1 MEKIYDVIIIGAGIS
16 GLSAAHFI
24 KKLSPSLEVML
35 LEASGRAG
43 GAIQSFHQDGFLA
56 EWGPH
61 GFLDNAA
68 ESREILEDTGLYS
81 EAQQAPLGDFHR
93 YVCHRGRLV
102 QIPQKPKKILF
113 TPLLS
118 FWGKLR
124 MLGDLWIKP
133 DTQDQTLGQWAGR
146 RFGKSV
152 LPLVDAAVTG
162 SYSGDFNLLSIDSV
176 MPGLRKLECEH
187 GSVIRALIRKMKEK
201 KGSIKKRLPAMNNFP
216 QGLDRLVEV
225 LVQGKNIAFDSG
237 VTAINMVND
246 QWRITTAK
254 EMFAA
259 KNIVMA
265 LPVNSG
271 LKILSAIKKPP
282 IAQIPV
288 SRICNVVLGFEASA
302 KVPYGFGYLAPE
314 CEKRFTLG
322 VLFSSHMFPN
332 RAPEGKVLMEAL
344 VGGRRHPERLEL
356 SDQEIISSV
365 CQDIRQLMELP
376 EKPLFAKVLRP
387 ASAIPQLEMDHPKML
402 TYRAGLEQGNKGL
415 YICGFGWEG
424 VGINDMVKSARKA
437 AVAISAGG
445 RDEEAAAPVKPVY
458 F

>member
-24 KKLSPSLEVML
+24 KKLAPSSEVML

-93 YVCHRGRLV
+93 YVCQRGRLV

-113 TPLLS
+113 TPLLP

-133 DTQDQTLGQWAGR
+133 DPKDQSLGQWTGR

-187 GSVIRALIRKMKEK
+187 GSVIRALIGKMKEK
-201 KGSIKKRLPAMNNFP
+201 KGSVKKRLPAMNNFP

-225 LVQGKNIAFDSG
+225 LVQGKNIVFDSG
-237 VTAINMVND
+237 ATAINRVND

-254 EMFAA
+254 EMLAA
-259 KNIVMA
+259 KNVVMA

-282 IAQIPV
+282 IARIPV
-288 SRICNVVLGFEASA
+288 SRICNVVLGFDASA

-314 CEKRFTLG
+314 CERRFTLG

-332 RAPEGKVLMEAL
+332 RAPAGKVLLEAL

-356 SDQEIISSV
+356 SDQEIIASV

-387 ASAIPQLEMDHPKML
+387 ASAIPQLEMGHPKML
-402 TYRAGLEQGNKGL
+402 TYRAGLEQENKGL
-415 YICGFGWEG
+415 YICGFGWDG

-445 RDEEAAAPVKPVY
+445 RGEEAAAPVKPVY

>member
-24 KKLSPSLEVML
+24 KKLAPSSEVML

-93 YVCHRGRLV
+93 YVCQRGRLV

-113 TPLLS
+113 TPLLP

-133 DTQDQTLGQWAGR
+133 DPKDQSLGQWTGR

-187 GSVIRALIRKMKEK
+187 GSVIRALIGKMKEK
-201 KGSIKKRLPAMNNFP
+201 KGSVKKRLPAMNNFP

-225 LVQGKNIAFDSG
+225 LVQGKNIVFDSG
-237 VTAINMVND
+237 ATAINRVND

-254 EMFAA
+254 EMLAA
-259 KNIVMA
+259 KNVVMA
-265 LPVNSG
+265 LPVNSS

-282 IAQIPV
+282 IARIPV
-288 SRICNVVLGFEASA
+288 SRICNVVLGFDASA

-314 CEKRFTLG
+314 CERRFTLG

-332 RAPEGKVLMEAL
+332 RAPAGKVLLEAL

-356 SDQEIISSV
+356 SDQEIIASV

-387 ASAIPQLEMDHPKML
+387 ASAIPQLEMGHPKML
-402 TYRAGLEQGNKGL
+402 TYRAGLEQENKGL
-415 YICGFGWEG
+415 YICGFGWDG

-445 RDEEAAAPVKPVY
+445 RGEEAAAPVKPVY

>member
-102 QIPQKPKKILF
+102 QIPQKPKKIFF
-113 TPLLS
+113 TPLLP

-124 MLGDLWIKP
+124 VLGDLWIKP

-415 YICGFGWEG
+415 YICGFGWDG

-445 RDEEAAAPVKPVY
+445 RGEEAAAPVKPVY

>member
-16 GLSAAHFI
+16 GLSAANFI
-24 KKLSPSLEVML
+24 KKLAPSFEVML

-113 TPLLS
+113 TPLLP

-133 DTQDQTLGQWAGR
+133 DPKDQSLGQWAGR

-176 MPGLRKLECEH
+176 MPGLRKLEYEH
-187 GSVIRALIRKMKEK
+187 GSVIRALIGKMKEK
-201 KGSIKKRLPAMNNFP
+201 KGSIKKKLPAMNNFP

-225 LVQGKNIAFDSG
+225 LVQGKNIVFDSG
-237 VTAINMVND
+237 ATAINRVND

-254 EMFAA
+254 EMLAA
-259 KNIVMA
+259 KNVVMA
-265 LPVNSG
+265 MPVNSG

-282 IAQIPV
+282 IARIPV
-288 SRICNVVLGFEASA
+288 SRICNVVLGFDSSA

-314 CEKRFTLG
+314 CERRFTLG

-332 RAPEGKVLMEAL
+332 RAPAGKVLLEAL

-356 SDQEIISSV
+356 SDQEIITSV

-402 TYRAGLEQGNKGL
+402 TYRAGLEQENKGL
-415 YICGFGWEG
+415 YICGFGWDG

-445 RDEEAAAPVKPVY
+445 RGEEAAAPVKPVY